1 MTAPAYRI
9 RPATLDDAEVLV
21 HHRVAM
27 FRDMGLP
34 EDEIEAAGPPFT
46 AWLAEMLPKGI
57 YRAWVVEDDGGAVV
71 AGGGM
76 TVLPWP
82 PGPRYPG
89 GQIAF
94 VYNVYTEP
102 AHRHRGLGRKVMTAI
117 HDWCRERGIATVGL
131 NASEFGLP
139 LYESMGY
146 QVADSPMMFLRI
158 V

>member
-1 MTAPAYRI
+1 VTYRL
-9 RPATLDDAEVLV
+9 RPATLHDADILV
-21 HHRVAM
+21 HHRVEM

-34 EDEIEAAGPPFT
+34 AAEIDMAGPVFER
-46 AWLAEMLPKGI
+46 WIAEMMPKGV
-57 YRAWVVEDDGGAVV
+57 YRAWVVETDDGVVV

-82 PGPRYPG
+82 PGPRYPS
-89 GQIAF
+89 GQLAF

-102 AHRHRGLGRKVMTAI
+102 SHRHRGLARQVMNAI
-117 HDWCRERGIATVGL
+117 HDWCRDQGIAGIGL

-146 QVADSPMMFLRI
+146 QVSDSPMMFLRI
-158 V
+158 G